1 MTLLGQVRRTEVRR
15 RLNADMS
22 SSAVI
27 DVEEHFTLE
36 QQSSADVI
44 EAEDIHQAGHKV
56 SVLLKERSPVK

>member
-1 MTLLGQVRRTEVRR
+1 
-15 RLNADMS
+15 MS